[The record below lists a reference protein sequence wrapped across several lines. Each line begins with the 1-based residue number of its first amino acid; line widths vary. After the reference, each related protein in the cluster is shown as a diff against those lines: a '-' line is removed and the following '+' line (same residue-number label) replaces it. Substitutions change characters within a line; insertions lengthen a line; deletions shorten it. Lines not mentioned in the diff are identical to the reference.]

1 MENYNCSNIY
11 DKLLYIKETKDLI
24 RAAIEANDVEVLD
37 SDTFRKY
44 AEYIADIQKVKS
56 VNEKIG
62 DVIVEDK
69 VLTMEEYNNLENKD
83 KFTTYLITD

>member
-1 MENYNCSNIY
+1 MGNCNTLY

-56 VNEKIG
+56 VNGKQG
-62 DVIVEDK
+62 DVIVQDWFGTKEEYDALEDK
-69 VLTMEEYNNLENKD
+69 DEYTSY
-83 KFTTYLITD
+83 FITD

>member
-1 MENYNCSNIY
+1 MSNCNTLY

-44 AEYIADIQKVKS
+44 AEYIADIQKVKT
-56 VNEKIG
+56 VNGKQG

-69 VLTMEEYNNLENKD
+69 IMTLEEYNDIENPD
-83 KFTTYLITD
+83 EYTSYFITKED